1 MSAVAHNQ
9 SSQSQHDEQLESQ
22 RSGKSVV
29 VVGNGPV
36 GFRFLKELTEHE
48 WHQRCRITVFGEES
62 RVAYDRVNLTKYLSA
77 ADRIQL
83 RYASRAWYEDNKIE
97 LHVGDPVIRIDR
109 EQRTVH
115 SRSGRMQVYD
125 RLVLATGSRP
135 FMPPISGIDLDGV
148 FAYRTIDDLQQIR
161 AYSGY
166 CRRAVVLG
174 GGLLGLEAAAALQSL
189 KLQVSIVEMAPV
201 LMPRQ
206 LDNTGA
212 EILRKTIEAKN
223 FNVYL
228 TKRTEKISRIPEGL
242 LVQFQDGESLIADM
256 LVVSAGVRARDELAR
271 DCELGVGKRGGIV
284 VNDELQT
291 EDPNIWAI
299 GECAEHK
306 GTVYGLAAPG
316 FQMAS
321 VLANRLRGT
330 DAAFLGSNE
339 ATRLKLLGVNV
350 VFCGDYLD
358 TTTAQTLTFQTNDS
372 YGKIVVRDG
381 RIVGAVAV
389 GDVPQLPRLQE
400 AVANQR
406 RIFWWQRNRFE
417 SSGRLWKDKDSEL
430 VSAWPPQAVV
440 CSCTGVTRG
449 CLTRAREAGCETVEA
464 LADQTGASTV
474 CGSCRPLVQ
483 QFVGEAPDVAVF
495 DFPQKILAGTSIVSL
510 VLLSLLAFAAP
521 IALPVSVQTATTLWQ
536 KLITDSFWKQFT
548 GYTMTAMA
556 LLSLVITL
564 RKRTAWLKTFDFRH
578 LRVIHVLLATTA
590 LAVLVAH
597 TGFHRGSNLNLVLF
611 WSFLAASL
619 TGAMVGVVSGTEA
632 RLPLMM
638 RSWRRPLTFWHI
650 LCLWPLPLLI
660 AFHIVSVYWL

>member
-1 MSAVAHNQ
+1 MVTQNQ
-9 SSQSQHDEQLESQ
+9 LPESLNDDHTQ
-22 RSGKSVV
+22 RGGESVV

-36 GFRFLKELTEHE
+36 GFRFLKELVAHE
-48 WHQRCRITVFGEES
+48 WNQHCRITCFGEEP

-77 ADRIQL
+77 TDNFQL
-83 RYASRAWYEDNKIE
+83 RYASRAWYGDNKID

-115 SRSGRMQVYD
+115 SKSGRTQAYD
-125 RLVLATGSRP
+125 RLILATGSRA
-135 FMPPISGIDLDGV
+135 FMPSIPGVDLDGV
-148 FAYRTIDDLQQIR
+148 FTYRTIDDLQQIR

-189 KLQVSIVEMAPV
+189 KLQVSVVEMAPV

-212 EILRKTIEAKN
+212 EVLRKTIEAKK

-228 TKRTEKISRIPEGL
+228 SKRTEKISRIPEGL

-256 LVVSAGVRARDELAR
+256 LIVSAGVRARDELAR
-271 DCELGVGKRGGIV
+271 DCDLAVGKRGGIV

-291 EDPNIWAI
+291 EDPQIWAI
-299 GECAEHK
+299 GECAEHN

-321 VLANRLRGT
+321 VLANRLRGADT
-330 DAAFLGSNE
+330 RFVGSNE

-350 VFCGDYLD
+350 VFCGDYLAA
-358 TTTAQTLTFQTNDS
+358 TTSKTLTFQSQDS
-372 YGKIVVRDG
+372 YCKLLVDEG

-406 RIFWWQRNRFE
+406 RLFWRQRSRFE
-417 SSGRLWKDKDSEL
+417 TSGRLWKNEHSEF
-430 VSAWPPQAVV
+430 VSGWPPQAVV

-449 CLTRAREAGCETVEA
+449 CLTRAREAGCETAEA
-464 LADQTGASTV
+464 LADQTKASTV
-474 CGSCRPLVQ
+474 CGSCSPLLQ

-495 DFPQKILAGTSIVSL
+495 DLPQKVLVATSVVSL
-510 VLLSLLAFAAP
+510 VLLSLLTFAPP
-521 IALPVSVQTATTLWQ
+521 IAIPVSVQTATTFWQ
-536 KLITDSFWKQFT
+536 TLITDSFCKQFT
-548 GYTMTAMA
+548 GYTMTTMA
-556 LLSLVITL
+556 VLSLVITL
-564 RKRTAWLKTFDFRH
+564 RKRTLWLEKFNFRH
-578 LRVIHVLLATTA
+578 LRVIHVVLATST
-590 LAVLVAH
+590 LAVLIAH
-597 TGFHRGSNLNLVLF
+597 TGFHRGSNLNRLLF

-619 TGAMVGVVSGTEA
+619 TGAMVGVVSGAEA
-632 RLPLMM
+632 RLPLIV